1 MENEE
6 NKNTEQ
12 RESFTELDDSNLS
25 VGGEKVDEVVVEE
38 EEKLPA
44 VAEGGEDGEESVTE
58 KYDVAGSELE
68 VDALAELDMGRGE
81 KSVIERVGSSML
93 TAEEAVAE
101 ETQVLESEV
110 GGMKGGDDSR
120 DSLLAPKGD
129 EELVSGVAGDVSK
142 DGSGAWDLRPH
153 TQSEMDMT
161 YEAPVERE
169 GMEVR
174 GPKAVTEME
183 EKRGKAQHIEEE
195 EGAELEE
202 ERTQILE
209 NDSETVVEAG
219 IGSEEKVTDK
229 VNDSEVGIS
238 EKLVGTVEDRS
249 DSKTQIE
256 VVNCNEGEHVP
267 DSDGGTVNF
276 STDIEDK
283 SAADRVVVEES
294 LMAGTITEEEKDMS
308 LEVLK
313 GPELS
318 ELSNAAEVK
327 EVEAVPGEEISA
339 GDTKIETEEYK
350 EIEVTRDDMVQEIQV
365 ADSQMETEVVER
377 NDMFETIPS
386 EDTNRE
392 TEETKSDVDEPGVE
406 LNDPLAAIKSGD
418 DEPMAVEDTETQ
430 DTEMETETD
439 VAEPV
444 KSSGEKRKR
453 VRNSKSPSSCKATTK
468 ASARKK
474 VGEDVCFI
482 CFDGGDLVLCDRRGC
497 PKAYHPSC
505 VNRDEAFFNTKGRW
519 NCGWHMCSICEK
531 NAHYM
536 CYTCTYSSC
545 RGCIKDAV
553 IFCVRGN
560 KGFCETCMRT
570 VTLIENNQ
578 HENAQLDFDDKSS
591 WEYLFKDYYIGL
603 KSKLSLSSVEVAE
616 AKHPWKG
623 SKQESP
629 EAQIDADYDGGSGSG
644 DSIESQK
651 TRKSKRRKLKKRS
664 KSLTIED
671 ESVSVGVSA
680 GDENVS
686 SSEDTEWATKELLE
700 FVSHMRNGDVSPLS
714 QFDVQALLLEYI
726 KKNKLRDPRRKSQI
740 ICDSRLGNL
749 FGKPRVGHFEML
761 KLLESHFPTKKDKTD
776 EVQGSVVGTEINQ
789 LEVGGD
795 ADTLARGVKGRKSK
809 TRKKGDRRGP
819 QSNLEDY
826 AAIDTHNISLIYLR
840 RKLMEDLLEDVEKFH
855 DKVVGAFVRIRISGS
870 SQKQD
875 LYRLVQVVGTSKAAE
890 PYKIG
895 KKNCDTMLEILNLD
909 KAEVISIDTISNQEF
924 TEEECKR
931 LRQSIKCGLINRLTV
946 GDILDKTMEIQ
957 AARVNDWL
965 ESEVMRISH
974 LRDRASDLGR
984 RKELRECVEKLQLLK
999 TPDERHRR
1007 LEEIPEIHG
1016 DPKMDPSYE
1025 SDEDDSETDNI
1036 KRDSLTRSSSSFNR
1050 RGSGLISPGSDYNAK
1065 DTWNGLEN
1073 VSSKNLET
1081 RRNLSSK
1088 SMYTNAA
1095 HSGEIVVE
1103 NSRNQ
1108 GRDKNAQES
1117 KSVEWTMNSSSKSES
1132 LSVASPVT
1140 STVSLSDSVA
1150 EIAVSINETEKVW
1163 YYKDPSGKVQ
1173 GPFSMTQ
1180 LHKWNNTGYFPAD
1193 LRIWRTALEQEDPIL
1208 LSDALAGKY
1217 QKDLPAV
1224 NRFPAINIMHSPSI
1238 SSSHPGKIS
1247 GTSLHQDIQRPNTNQ
1262 DPRAHPKHSTE
1273 IWIGNDSTNLPSP
1286 TPQQKNAGWT
1296 GEDGGILLGAT
1307 QYPSGNG
1314 LLHSPS
1320 PSLPNT
1326 AKYSSPPASVLNSAV
1341 QSGAAFS
1348 PTLNSEKGVLAGS
1361 VDSLQIQS
1369 NMSGEP
1375 HSVQMHGHLPTIVHS
1390 VHSAISLNP
1399 HVETPSWGSG
1409 PHSGQGKAQGWGG
1422 NTLDVQNSAGNFS
1435 NSDIAATQQ
1444 PDLWGPS
1451 TQGILPNMLP
1461 PGIQNVSWGT
1471 RPEYPNTGWGNVQAN
1486 PNAGWGTPTP
1496 GSTNINVGLA
1506 VQAPALGNT
1515 SGWVGPSGNPGTTVQ
1530 RPVPGNVNSGWVATP
1545 GWGSAPVQGPVPVPG
1560 NGWGPPSGNS
1570 GTPVQG
1576 LAQANPNQGFG
1587 APAGSQGVW
1596 GGDQNH
1602 SGGQFSSQREMGD
1615 SGFGGGRTSWNRPSS
1630 FGSGGSRPFNK
1641 RVDAPQSCYKNFRSS
1656 TICDRLNW
1664 KVQIAV
1670 GCSAAAAPPRVEA
1683 PTLPWNRSQQLHL
1696 RKYRSQPLHLRKT
1709 WCHHLLHDHHLR
1721 DSHRLQAS
1729 NPKSTQPSP
1738 AQPPPLRPPP
1748 SPARRH
1754 HLEESRFRVRIK
1766 LGRG

>member
-1 MENEE
+1 MKQEKMENEE

-12 RESFTELDDSNLS
+12 RESFSELDDSNLS

-38 EEKLPA
+38 GEEKQPV
-44 VAEGGEDGEESVTE
+44 VAERGEDGEESVRE
-58 KYDVAGSELE
+58 KYDVVGSELE
-68 VDALAELDMGRGE
+68 MDALTELDMDSGE
-81 KSVIERVGSSML
+81 TNVIERVGSPVL
-93 TAEEAVAE
+93 TAEEAAAE

-110 GGMKGGDDSR
+110 GGMKGGCDSG
-120 DSLLAPKGD
+120 DSLLGLKGD
-129 EELVSGVAGDVSK
+129 DELVSVVAGDGSKVS
-142 DGSGAWDLRPH
+142 SGTWDFGPH
-153 TQSEMDMT
+153 AQSEMDVIRA
-161 YEAPVERE
+161 APLEKE

-174 GPKAVTEME
+174 GPEAGTEME
-183 EKRGKAQHIEEE
+183 EERGKGQQIEKE
-195 EGAELEE
+195 EGAELEV

-209 NDSETVVEAG
+209 VDSATVVEAG
-219 IGSEEKVTDK
+219 IVSEEKVTDK
-229 VNDSEVGIS
+229 VIDSEVGIT
-238 EKLVGTVEDRS
+238 EKLLGTVEEKS
-249 DSKTQIE
+249 NSKTQIE
-256 VVNCNEGEHVP
+256 VVNCNEGEQVP
-267 DSDGGTVNF
+267 NSDGRTINF
-276 STDIEDK
+276 STDMEGK
-283 SAADRVVVEES
+283 SATDRVIVEES
-294 LMAGTITEEEKDMS
+294 LMAGNITEEKDMS

-313 GPELS
+313 GLELS
-318 ELSNAAEVK
+318 ELSNAVEIK
-327 EVEAVPGEEISA
+327 EVEAVSLEEISA
-339 GDTKIETEEYK
+339 VDTKTETEECM
-350 EIEVTRDDMVQEIQV
+350 EIKVTRDDTVQEIQV
-365 ADSQMETEVVER
+365 ADSQMETEMVER

-386 EDTNRE
+386 EDTKRE
-392 TEETKSDVDEPGVE
+392 TGETKSDVDEPGLE
-406 LNDPLAAIKSGD
+406 LNDQLAAIKSED
-418 DEPMAVEDTETQ
+418 DEAMVVEDTETQ

-439 VAEPV
+439 VAESV
-444 KSSGEKRKR
+444 KSSREKQKR
-453 VRNSKSPSSCKATTK
+453 VRNSKSPSSCKATAK

-505 VNRDEAFFNTKGRW
+505 VNRDEAFFSSKGRW

-545 RGCIKDAV
+545 RSCIKDAV

-570 VTLIENNQ
+570 VMLIENNRQ
-578 HENAQLDFDDKSS
+578 ENQAQLDFDDKSS

-603 KSKLSLSSVEVAE
+603 KSKLSLSSAEVAV

-629 EAQIDADYDGGSGSG
+629 EAQIDADYDGGSGSD
-644 DSIESQK
+644 DSTESQK
-651 TRKSKRRKLKKRS
+651 TSKSKRRKLKKRS
-664 KSLTIED
+664 KTLTKED
-671 ESVSVGVSA
+671 ESVSVGLSA
-680 GDENVS
+680 GNENIS
-686 SSEDTEWATKELLE
+686 SSVDTEWATKELLE

-726 KKNKLRDPRRKSQI
+726 KRNKLRDPRRKSQI

-776 EVQGSVVGTEINQ
+776 EAQGSLVGTEINQ
-789 LEVGGD
+789 LEVDAD
-795 ADTLARGVKGRKSK
+795 ADTLARGVKGKKSK

-826 AAIDTHNISLIYLR
+826 AAIDTHNITLIYLR
-840 RKLMEDLLEDVEKFH
+840 RKLMEDLLEDVDKFH

-924 TEEECKR
+924 SEEECKR

-965 ESEVMRISH
+965 ESEVMRLNH

-999 TPDERHRR
+999 TPDERRRR
-1007 LEEIPEIHG
+1007 LEEIPEIHA

-1025 SDEDDSETDNI
+1025 SDEDDNETDNI
-1036 KRDSLTRSSSSFNR
+1036 KRDSLMRSGSSSFNR
-1050 RGSGLISPGSDYNAK
+1050 RGRGLISPGSDYDAK

-1073 VSSKNLET
+1073 FSSKNLES

-1088 SMYTNAA
+1088 SMYTNAS
-1095 HSGEIVVE
+1095 HSGEIVIE
-1103 NSRNQ
+1103 NSWNQ
-1108 GRDKNAQES
+1108 DRDKDVQES
-1117 KSVEWTMNSSSKSES
+1117 KSVEWTMNSLSQSQS

-1140 STVSLSDSVA
+1140 SMVSLSDSVA
-1150 EIAVSINETEKVW
+1150 ETAVSINETEKVW
-1163 YYKDPSGKVQ
+1163 HYKDPSGKVR

-1193 LRIWRTALEQEDPIL
+1193 LRIWRTTLEQEPIL
-1208 LSDALAGKY
+1208 LTDALAGKY

-1224 NRFPAINIMHSPSI
+1224 DNRFPTINIMHSPVI

-1247 GTSLHQDIQRPNTNQ
+1247 GTSLHQDMQRPNTNQ
-1262 DPRAHPKHSTE
+1262 DPRAHPKNSTE
-1273 IWIGNDSTNLPSP
+1273 NWIGNDSTNLPSP
-1286 TPQQKNAGWT
+1286 TPKQKNAGWM
-1296 GEDGGILLGAT
+1296 GEDEDLFHGAA
-1307 QYPSGNG
+1307 QYPSGTG

-1320 PSLPNT
+1320 PALPNT
-1326 AKYSSPPASVLNSAV
+1326 VAYSSPTASVLNSVV
-1341 QSGAAFS
+1341 QSGTAFS
-1348 PTLNSEKGVLAGS
+1348 PMSNSEKGVLAGS

-1369 NMSGEP
+1369 NMSSEP
-1375 HSVQMHGHLPTIVHS
+1375 HSVQMHGHLPTIVQS
-1390 VHSAISLNP
+1390 VHTAISLNP
-1399 HVETPSWGSG
+1399 HVETSGWGSS
-1409 PHSGQGKAQGWGG
+1409 PQSGRGKAQVWGG

-1435 NSDIAATQQ
+1435 NSDIAAISQ
-1444 PDLWGPS
+1444 PDLWRPP

-1461 PGIQNVSWGT
+1461 PSTQNVSWGT
-1471 RPEYPNTGWGNVQAN
+1471 RPEYANTGWGNVQAN
-1486 PNAGWGTPTP
+1486 PNTGWGTPTP
-1496 GSTNINVGLA
+1496 GSANINVGPA
-1506 VQAPALGNT
+1506 VQAPTLGNT

-1530 RPVPGNVNSGWVATP
+1530 GPVFGNVNSGWVATP
-1545 GWGSAPVQGPVPVPG
+1545 GWGSAPVQGPVPIPVPG

-1596 GGDQNH
+1596 GGGQNH
-1602 SGGQFSSQREMGD
+1602 NGGQFSSQMEMRD
-1615 SGFGGGRTSWNRPSS
+1615 PGFGGGRTSWNRPSS

-1641 RVDAPQSCYKNFRSS
+1641 RGKVCPYNANGRCRKGAR
-1656 TICDRLNW
+1656 CDY
-1664 KVQIAV
+1664 IH
-1670 GCSAAAAPPRVEA
+1670 
-1683 PTLPWNRSQQLHL
+1683 T
-1696 RKYRSQPLHLRKT
+1696 
-1709 WCHHLLHDHHLR
+1709 
-1721 DSHRLQAS
+1721 
-1729 NPKSTQPSP
+1729 
-1738 AQPPPLRPPP
+1738 
-1748 SPARRH
+1748 
-1754 HLEESRFRVRIK
+1754 
-1766 LGRG
+1766 